1 MIQKLRKILLI
12 IIFIITRCA
21 IFLTSKIANQEKI
34 HFFFELFN
42 FNNKGYLYESE
53 IILMLLAITRGVLY
67 RLFIYKN

>member
-1 MIQKLRKILLI
+1 M
-12 IIFIITRCA
+12 FTRCA

-53 IILMLLAITRGVLY
+53 IVLMLLAITRGTSY
-67 RLFIYKN
+67 TRCMYQNSFSCRY